1 MSDYHSLLTD
11 VTFLGALFAL
21 DRQIAERVRGKNCG
35 RCSGR
40 LHWANYPRSPR
51 GVLPS
56 SLVDDFSRR
65 LSLCCGKPECRK
77 RSTPPSVSFLGRRQY
92 IAVTFVV
99 LSMLRYGVTE
109 ARAQALHALVP
120 VDNRT
125 LQRWREWWCRELP
138 SKPFWRARAG
148 AFAVPVDLM
157 ELPTSLV
164 TRFTGDGESGMT
176 ACLQFLSPLSTLSC
190 PMRSGLAMAP

>member
-21 DRQIAERVRGKNCG
+21 DRQIAERVRRKNCG
-35 RCSGR
+35 HCGGR
-40 LHWANYPRSPR
+40 LHWGNYPRSPR

-65 LSLCCGKPECRK
+65 LSLCCGRPECRK
-77 RSTPPSVSFLGRRQY
+77 RTTPPSVNFLGRRQY
-92 IAVTFVV
+92 IAVAFVV
-99 LSMLRYGVTE
+99 LSMLKHGVTA

-120 VDNRT
+120 VDDRT

-138 SKPFWRARAG
+138 SKDFWRAQAG
-148 AFAVPVDLM
+148 AFAVPVDVM
-157 ELPTSLV
+157 KLPASLV
-164 TRFTGDGESGMT
+164 TRFTGDVKSGMT
-176 ACLQFLSPLSTLSC
+176 ACLRFLSALSTRSC
-190 PMRSGLAMAP
+190 PMESDLAMAP